1 MPGQV
6 FIDPLTGLPET
17 IVAGQTFVDPFTG
30 LPETIIAGGPTLTG
44 SYAAPPPVGLTVAPG
59 VTGTF
64 AVPGRGIGMM
74 TPPVPPVLSETIV
87 TPSGQVVVENFI
99 PRPTVPS
106 PVLVEGVT
114 PSGNLVVESFIPRA
128 STPPL
133 VVESFPTLPQFAVE
147 VPVPSGSYVGPTMFA
162 PSGSYTPPVMVASI
176 PPVGPLFNGEV
187 IADEDTIERQR
198 QAYKMDL
205 DRQFHTGLAAIAN
218 EREAKRHM
226 LKQQAEQAKAQF
238 ALQVQSQL
246 DAQCLTLEGALNT
259 KLLEFQENANYQR
272 KGLEEKAAALS
283 LDYQQKKA
291 SEELL
296 QRQYMLQKQFV
307 ESELTIAS
315 EYQQKQ
321 AALAS
326 PMIATKYIQ

>member
-1 MPGQV
+1 M
-6 FIDPLTGLPET
+6 
-17 IVAGQTFVDPFTG
+17 
-30 LPETIIAGGPTLTG
+30 
-44 SYAAPPPVGLTVAPG
+44 
-59 VTGTF
+59 TGTF
-64 AVPGRGIGMM
+64 AVPGARAMM
-74 TPPVPPVLSETIV
+74 TPPVPPVVNETIV
-87 TPSGQVVVENFI
+87 TPSGQVLVESFL
-99 PRPTVPS
+99 PRPTVP
-106 PVLVEGVT
+106 PFLVEGVT
-114 PSGNLVVESFIPRA
+114 PSGQVVVEA
-128 STPPL
+128 
-133 VVESFPTLPQFAVE
+133 FPTVPQFPVAVE
-147 VPVPSGSYVGPTMFA
+147 VPVPFGAGSIRFPPVGL
-162 PSGSYTPPVMVASI
+162 SGSYTPPVVVASM
-176 PPVGPLFNGEV
+176 PPGPFFAGEV

-198 QAYKMDL
+198 QAYKVDL

-246 DAQCLTLEGALNT
+246 DAQCLTLESSLNT

-296 QRQYMLQKQFV
+296 QRQYFLQKQFV

-315 EYQQKQ
+315 EFSQKQ
-321 AALAS
+321 AALTS
-326 PMIATKYIQ
+326 PMIATRFIP